1 MMLDSDGVRRNFCV
15 CEEMCQ
21 EYSNRYGENIFR
33 KGMIGIMKDS
43 TVSMEQL
50 YKITVR
56 LFMGMGYGEKE
67 AAYAADVLVETDRR
81 GVDTHGVVRL
91 DFYHMCVHRDGWINR
106 NAQLQILRDDPPY
119 LMVDADHG
127 LGIIMTPQAVELA
140 IERAKEQGVCVMGIR
155 NSNHFGAAGYY
166 AQKCVD
172 QGFIALVCSN
182 SPGTMVPIDGNQGV
196 LGNSPWSMAIPG
208 GNRYPDPIMF
218 DMACSEVS
226 RGKCE
231 TALRNGER
239 VPPGWGVDRHGEPT
253 TDPARILSGGFLLP
267 FGGVKGYCV
276 ALLVE
281 ALSSMLTFASY
292 GKGKNMKIGR
302 DHEHTGHFVLLLD
315 PKRFGEPE
323 AYRDSIDAYVD
334 TIKNSEL
341 VPGADEIIVPGE
353 LEARAIR
360 ERTANG
366 MLLEGA
372 VVSMLSEIAR
382 KTGQL
387 TKGQRFRDM
396 LKW

>member
-1 MMLDSDGVRRNFCV
+1 MN
-15 CEEMCQ
+15 
-21 EYSNRYGENIFR
+21 
-33 KGMIGIMKDS
+33 DS
-43 TVSMEQL
+43 TISMEQL
-50 YKITVR
+50 SKIAVR
-56 LFMGMGYGEKE
+56 LFMGMGYGAKE

-91 DFYHMCVHRDGWINR
+91 DFYHMCVNRSGWLNR

-119 LMVDADHG
+119 LMADADHG
-127 LGIIMTPQAVELA
+127 LGIIMAPQAVELA
-140 IERAKEQGVCVMGIR
+140 IQRAKEQGVCVMGIR

-208 GNRYPDPIMF
+208 GNRHPDPIMF

-239 VPPGWGVDRHGEPT
+239 VPPNWGVDRHGEPT
-253 TDPARILSGGFLLP
+253 TDPARILKGGFLLP
-267 FGGVKGYCV
+267 FGGIKGYCV
-276 ALLVE
+276 AVLVE

-292 GKGKNMKIGR
+292 GKGKNMKFSG
-302 DHEHTGHFVLLLD
+302 DHENTGHFVLLLD
-315 PKRFGEPE
+315 PERFGELD
-323 AYRDSIDAYVD
+323 AYKDSIDVYVD
-334 TIKNSEL
+334 TIKNSKP

-353 LEARAIR
+353 LEARAIKD
-360 ERTANG
+360 RTANG
-366 MLLEGA
+366 IHLEDA
-372 VVSMLSEIAR
+372 VVSMLTGLAQ

-387 TKGQRFRDM
+387 TQKQGFKDM
-396 LKW
+396 LNW